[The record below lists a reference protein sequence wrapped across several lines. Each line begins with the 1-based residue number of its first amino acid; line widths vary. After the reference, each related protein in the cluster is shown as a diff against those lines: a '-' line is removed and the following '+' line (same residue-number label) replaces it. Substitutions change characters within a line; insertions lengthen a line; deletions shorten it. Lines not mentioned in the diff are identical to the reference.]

1 MSERESNIHLAKVYL
16 QQARLTKHRNWAF
29 VLLAWAA
36 NARIR
41 ASQNYMEIPKFIMV
55 RQRELFL

>member
-1 MSERESNIHLAKVYL
+1 MTERESNIHQARVYI

-36 NARIR
+36 NCRER
-41 ASQNYMEIPKFIMV
+41 ATKITVGQLD
-55 RQRELFL
+55 LFA